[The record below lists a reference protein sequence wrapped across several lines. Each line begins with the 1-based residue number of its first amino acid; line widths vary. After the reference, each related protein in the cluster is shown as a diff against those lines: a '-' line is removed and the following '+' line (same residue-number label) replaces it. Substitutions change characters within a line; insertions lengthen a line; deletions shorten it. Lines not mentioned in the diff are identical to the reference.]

1 SWLTLYKT
9 LPPGYSLFG
18 ILPNTEWMSLIPLAL
33 SIGTNKTPWPGTATS
48 PIAMV
53 DTGGGPVFLSDPNQ
67 YVCTSTWPNPVSNPA
82 WASSSDTCESTSN
95 AITVSLGDGAG
106 AFSYTIDPSQF

>member
-1 SWLTLYKT
+1 
-9 LPPGYSLFG
+9 
-18 ILPNTEWMSLIPLAL
+18 
-33 SIGTNKTPWPGTATS
+33 
-48 PIAMV
+48 MV

-82 WASSSDTCESTSN
+82 WASSSDTRESTSN

-106 AFSYTIDPSQF
+106 AFTYTIDPSQFPLPTRGLTLVMCKRNEYMRGQQGMNIGGISALVNQILIDYAQARVGLKLK